1 MLSTD
6 ATSAPSIGP
15 PDPFLTALP
24 SIRYA
29 ALHFMAT
36 QASTNHTSL
45 DDEAAASTPSSS
57 SGAPP
62 EQSPPEE
69 KPFILRPAV
78 RGTIYFFL
86 VLFLAGMIAWG
97 LIPRILDPDFQDH
110 IKRGEVMV
118 GMSREQVM
126 KAWGAP
132 YQTNVTHTN
141 EGVRREEWV
150 YEDWKSTAEV
160 QHRYLY
166 FEEGVLVGGWYY
178 D

>member
-1 MLSTD
+1 
-6 ATSAPSIGP
+6 
-15 PDPFLTALP
+15 
-24 SIRYA
+24 
-29 ALHFMAT
+29 MAT
-36 QASTNHTSL
+36 QAPTNHTSL
-45 DDEAAASTPSSS
+45 NEEARPESASPASRT
-57 SGAPP
+57 PP
-62 EQSPPEE
+62 EAHPSDER
-69 KPFILRPAV
+69 PFILRPVV
-78 RGTIYFFL
+78 RGTIYFLL

-97 LIPRILDPDFQDH
+97 LVPRILDPDFKDH

-118 GMSREQVM
+118 GMTREQVIQ
-126 KAWGAP
+126 AWGSP

-166 FEEGVLVGGWYY
+166 FEEGILVGGWYY

>member
-1 MLSTD
+1 
-6 ATSAPSIGP
+6 
-15 PDPFLTALP
+15 
-24 SIRYA
+24 
-29 ALHFMAT
+29 MAT
-36 QASTNHTSL
+36 QTSTNHASL
-45 DDEAAASTPSSS
+45 DDGAGASRAQPSSEAS
-57 SGAPP
+57 P
-62 EQSPPEE
+62 ERQAAEE

-97 LIPRILDPDFQDH
+97 LVPRVLDPDFKDH

-118 GMSREQVM
+118 GMTREQAM
-126 KAWGAP
+126 QAWGAP
-132 YQTNVTHTN
+132 YQTNVTHTS

-178 D
+178 E